1 MISQGCKQNTYLVH
15 DSVDHWR
22 HPNTLAKLNHT
33 AHDDTDTMS
42 TKKKKIIISSALC
55 TRVHLNTQTANGMCV
70 ADFIHN
76 QVGEKEQ
83 WSKPRLKCVRTKVG
97 EVDAE

>member
-1 MISQGCKQNTYLVH
+1 MMILTQCQQK
-15 DSVDHWR
+15 
-22 HPNTLAKLNHT
+22 HT
-33 AHDDTDTMS
+33 H
-42 TKKKKIIISSALC
+42 KKISNALC